1 MSNSRYPHL
10 FTPFRLAGKTLRNRI
25 VHPAITTRLAQRGA
39 VTDRLVQYCVARAR
53 GGAAMIV
60 TEPLGMARHQTAALR
75 VRVFDDAGAD
85 ALARWAEMVE
95 REDCRLLG
103 QIQDPGRGRHAPGRD
118 HATIGPSA
126 LPDDISGSVPRTL
139 AVSDIRQMIDD
150 FAASS
155 ARLKRSGFSGVEIS
169 AGHGH
174 LFHQF
179 MSPLSNV
186 RADAYGG
193 DLDGRLRI
201 VTELIDAVRAACGRD
216 FMLGVRMPGD
226 DGVPGGIGPDTAAEI
241 ACKLAALQIDYLSFV
256 QGSHHRSLEMHIPDG
271 HAPAMPYVPLMRKIR
286 RSVPDVP
293 VVAVGRIDTPDN
305 AEQVLAQ
312 GDAELVGL
320 GRPFLADPDWAMKV
334 AAGRTREVR
343 YCVAGNACWGN
354 NVTKGVLACVN
365 NPRLAAGDELKAPA
379 PAARGKRIV
388 VVGAGIAGL
397 EAAVIAAQRGH
408 EVIVFGRSAEV
419 GGKTRLHA
427 QLPGGERLKFIF
439 ERQQA
444 ASLDANVR
452 FELGVEASAADVLA
466 LRPDEVVIAS
476 GASMV
481 RPACLPAVLCVSDLR
496 AAIGRMLA
504 NRSRRPG
511 IAVVYDTDGSEG
523 TYAAIE
529 LLEALHDR
537 VVLITP
543 AESIAQETPLVTRQ
557 GILRRIHS
565 KRIDV
570 ATLSEP
576 LVAGGFEGEK
586 KIAYRHVYSG
596 RRSTLAD
603 VALLTFA
610 TPRAP
615 DDALAE
621 PLRAAG
627 LPVHLVGDCRAAR
640 DNLAATADGYAVGSV
655 I

>member
-1 MSNSRYPHL
+1 MSLDPYPHL

-25 VHPAITTRLAQRGA
+25 VHPAITTRLAQRSA
-39 VTDRLVQYCVARAR
+39 VTDRLVQFCVARAR

-75 VRVFDDAGAD
+75 VRAFDDEQVE
-85 ALARWAEMVE
+85 ALARWADRVE

-126 LPDDISGSVPRTL
+126 LPDDISGSVPRAL
-139 AVSDIRQMIDD
+139 SMSEIRQMIDD

-155 ARLKRSGFSGVEIS
+155 ARLQRCGFCGVEIS

-186 RADAYGG
+186 RTDVYGG

-216 FMLGVRMPGD
+216 FILGVRMPGD
-226 DGVPGGIGPDTAAEI
+226 DGVPGGIGPDAAGEI
-241 ACKLAALQIDYLSFV
+241 AGRLAALQIDYLCFV
-256 QGSHHRSLEMHIPDG
+256 QGSHHRSLDMHIPDAHG
-271 HAPAMPYVPLMRKIR
+271 PAMPYMPLVRAIR
-286 RSVPDVP
+286 RLIPNMAVM
-293 VVAVGRIDTPDN
+293 AVGRIDAPDN
-305 AEQVLAQ
+305 AEQIIAQ
-312 GDAELVGL
+312 RDAELVGL
-320 GRPFLADPDWAMKV
+320 GRPLLADADWAVKA
-334 AAGRTREVR
+334 AAGRSQDIR

-365 NPRLAAGDELKAPA
+365 NPRLAAGDELKPAAPA
-379 PAARGKRIV
+379 TIRKRVV

-397 EAAVIAAQRGH
+397 EAAMVAAQRGH
-408 EVIVFGRSAEV
+408 DVIVIGRSAEV

-427 QLPGGERLKFIF
+427 QLPGSARLKLIF
-439 ERQQA
+439 DRQKTA
-444 ASLDANVR
+444 CLDAKVR
-452 FELGVEASAADVLA
+452 FELGAEASAADVLA
-466 LRPDEVVIAS
+466 LRPDAIVVAT
-476 GASMV
+476 GARMI
-481 RPACLPAVLCVSDLR
+481 RPACLPTAFSVSDLR
-496 AAIGRMLA
+496 EAIGRALGD
-504 NRSRRPG
+504 RSSRPG
-511 IAVVYDTDGSEG
+511 TAVVYDTDGSEG
-523 TYAAIE
+523 TYAAVE
-529 LLEALHDR
+529 LLEALYDR

-543 AESIAQETPLVTRQ
+543 AESIAQETPLVARQ

-565 KRIDV
+565 RRVDV

-576 LVAGGFEGEK
+576 LPTDPFRREK
-586 KIAYRHVYSG
+586 TIEYRHVYSG
-596 RRSTLAD
+596 RRATLTD
-603 VALLTFA
+603 IALLTYA

-615 DDALAE
+615 DHAIAT
-621 PLRAAG
+621 PLREAG

-640 DNLAATADGYAVGSV
+640 DNLAATADGYAIGCV